1 MSCIHPSPFFFIH
14 DERPFSPIYLQ
25 TAIENSCR
33 FRCVLNWFGDWS
45 TGALYQVGKEFT
57 SKIDLE
63 KSNVSTRYSEEQR
76 YGKKKKKHLMKP
88 SLKTVVAILKSSIV
102 KTDDV
107 TSGWRDVDPHGRLRA
122 VQGRMGQRKILR
134 RSRALTVQKWSQKF
148 DAYAELLLLLLFVN
162 KKNRFIWK
170 RRY

>member
-14 DERPFSPIYLQ
+14 GERPFSLIYLQ
-25 TAIENSCR
+25 TVIENSCH

-76 YGKKKKKHLMKP
+76 CGKKT
-88 SLKTVVAILKSSIV
+88 SNE
-102 KTDDV
+102 TDIKNG
-107 TSGWRDVDPHGRLRA
+107 SRDPGVL
-122 VQGRMGQRKILR
+122 VC
-134 RSRALTVQKWSQKF
+134 
-148 DAYAELLLLLLFVN
+148 
-162 KKNRFIWK
+162 
-170 RRY
+170 

>member
-1 MSCIHPSPFFFIH
+1 MSCIHPSLFFFIH
-14 DERPFSPIYLQ
+14 GERPFSLIYPQ

-76 YGKKKKKHLMKP
+76 CGKKT
-88 SLKTVVAILKSSIV
+88 SNETVIKNGS
-102 KTDDV
+102 
-107 TSGWRDVDPHGRLRA
+107 RDPGVRDR
-122 VQGRMGQRKILR
+122 
-134 RSRALTVQKWSQKF
+134 
-148 DAYAELLLLLLFVN
+148 
-162 KKNRFIWK
+162 
-170 RRY
+170 